1 PDGQPERLRPP
12 SNLTEAEREA
22 FIQVI
27 SACDRR
33 HFVASDLPLLA
44 AYARAIVADET
55 AAREIRQ
62 QGAVVNGKPN
72 PWLVPKRKPHREMV
86 ALSLRLRLSPQGRA
100 QHAKPPERRLSY
112 YERMALERQD
122 DED

>member
-1 PDGQPERLRPP
+1 MAQRGRPPAAALSIIPRPDGQPERLRPP

-72 PWLVPKRKPHREMV
+72 PCLVPNKKAHR
-86 ALSLRLRLSPQGRA
+86 Q
-100 QHAKPPERRLSY
+100 
-112 YERMALERQD
+112 
-122 DED
+122 